1 MHWSV
6 VVDAPDQ
13 VGESPF
19 WHPLERM
26 LYWVDI
32 PARQL
37 RRLAPG
43 VGTVQSWDM
52 PSEPGCIAPARSGG
66 LVIGLRDGI
75 YRALTWGG
83 ALRLVH
89 QLDHDT
95 TTTRVNDG
103 KADPAGRFWVG
114 TLYEPRNAALARLM
128 SVDLRFA
135 GEEAGSPTVCL
146 QADGATTANGL
157 AWSPDAATVY
167 WADSPRHIIQAWDWN
182 AASNQM
188 CRPRVFHRFAGKPD
202 GWQPGL
208 SGYGGRPDGATVDSQ
223 GNYWCAMFE
232 GQRLLKLS
240 PAGAVVQEL
249 SVPMRCPTMP
259 CFGGD
264 DLRTL
269 YLTSASHNRSAQE
282 LAEFPLSGRIVST
295 RVDVPGLPVNFVSD

>member
-188 CRPRVFHRFAGKPD
+188 CRPRVFHRLAGKPD